1 MKRNTII
8 CAVNSMFEKLLA
20 STKCSEERKR
30 LKRAQLKFTQDTL
43 AIFGEHGA
51 VDEPEHGA

>member
-1 MKRNTII
+1 MKRKTII

-43 AIFGEHGA
+43 TIFGEKEVLDAPNHG
-51 VDEPEHGA
+51 V